1 MFDDNNVEK
10 LFASRNFLGEWK
22 NMQVPL
28 SIQESFEALSVISS
42 FDMDEP
48 NVKDGW
54 QS

>member
-10 LFASRNFLGEWK
+10 LFASRNFLGVMK

-28 SIQESFEALSVISS
+28 SIQESFEAQSVIS